1 MLYELC
7 GHFGK
12 PIHARLMRCIGKQK
26 IENGKNVARFLNGII
41 FQGDS
46 VKIWADS

>member
-1 MLYELC
+1 MLHELC

-12 PIHARLMRCIGKQK
+12 PIHARLMRRIGKQK
-26 IENGKNVARFLNGII
+26 NGKNIARFLNGII
-41 FQGDS
+41 FRDDS